1 MSSNTANKNNN
12 TDGIYTNLAELLNTR
27 HWAKELDLFSRQA
40 ARSMLLGETRSRFR
54 GRGMEFEEVRPYQAG
69 DDIRTIDWRVS
80 ARTGETYTKLFCEEH
95 ERPVHVIAD
104 QRNSLFFVSQIHFKS
119 VLTANIAA
127 AIAWAALAGSDRIG
141 GQIISEYKNH
151 DIRAKR
157 NRQAVLKF
165 IHDLTAA
172 NEILPIKHDA
182 EKTPHS
188 MADTIKECRRI
199 TRPGTAIFIISDFND
214 FDDAAAQELSLLG
227 RHSDISL
234 MQVADPLEENL
245 PLAGNVAISDGNQQ
259 LSVLLNK
266 GTQKRYQQTRQARAQ
281 LLKQAAI
288 RARAMYTS
296 FSTNDSV
303 RKELSRIFNS

>member
-104 QRNSLFFVSQIHFKS
+104 QRNSLFFGSQIQFKS

-281 LLKQAAI
+281 LLKQAAT